1 MSNINELRNKL
12 LQEAQ
17 SNRRVL
23 PFKRLEVNH
32 PDQTF
37 FIRDADSKKELGK
50 EIEIVILGEYG
61 QYSFYDQKLE
71 RTTVLSQIVKP
82 SLIKKAID
90 LKSGKPISSIIEK
103 LKSQGLKPVYNS
115 IIIALVKTENGYD
128 EALFYM
134 KGAVLQ
140 SWMEITRSLQFPY
153 IASEIRLSL
162 KPNKKGAVKYS
173 TLSLVD
179 ILPCENEALL
189 AKGVM
194 FLDRFKEALKSYN
207 SFEPEPEEAEED
219 DLAIEF

>member
-1 MSNINELRNKL
+1 MANINELRAKL
-12 LQEAQ
+12 IQEAQ
-17 SNRRVL
+17 GSRRSL
-23 PFKRLEVNH
+23 PFKRLEVSH
-32 PDQTF
+32 SDQIF
-37 FIRDADSKKELGK
+37 FMKDVENRKELGK
-50 EIEIVILGEYG
+50 EATILVLGEYG
-61 QYSFYDQKLE
+61 QYTFFDQKLE

-82 SLIKKAID
+82 SLIKKALD
-90 LKSGKPISSIIEK
+90 LKSGKPIMPILER
-103 LKSQGLKPVYNS
+103 LKAQGLKPVYNS

-140 SWMEITRSLQFPY
+140 SWMEITRSLQTSY

>member
-1 MSNINELRNKL
+1 MANINELRNKL

-17 SNRRVL
+17 PNKRAL

-32 PDQTF
+32 SDQLF
-37 FIRDADSKKELGK
+37 FMRDAENRKELGK
-50 EIEIVILGEYG
+50 EATILVLGEYA
-61 QYSFYDQKLE
+61 QYTFFDQKLE

-90 LKSGKPISSIIEK
+90 LKSGKPISFIIER

-115 IIIALVKTENGYD
+115 IIIALVKTENGYE

-140 SWMEITRSLQFPY
+140 SWMEIVKSLQTSY
-153 IASEIRLSL
+153 IASELRLSL

-207 SFEPEPEEAEED
+207 SFEPEPEPEEE